1 VLFVSDKKTGRKFTV
16 QFSRTDRDHIKAAEI
31 LNQYERFDK
40 ARYIVNAILH
50 YEECNERKPAK
61 IDEKYIEAVVSRIIR
76 ENQAGGVKQSNNQQ
90 SFREINFDDAVE
102 SLGEDGLN
110 DVANAL
116 NMFRKK

>member
-1 VLFVSDKKTGRKFTV
+1 MFVSDKKTGRKFTV

-61 IDEKYIEAVVSRIIR
+61 IDEKYIESIVNRIIR
-76 ENQAGGVKQSNNQQ
+76 ENQASGAKQENVYK
-90 SFREINFDDAVE
+90 SFGEVNFDETMEAF
-102 SLGEDGLN
+102 GEDGLN

-116 NMFRKK
+116 DMFRKK